1 MCQGE
6 TPTTGS
12 RSGHCSRIRRKSTM
26 KSSGR
31 SSSAARPRRREARKQ
46 ASHRARYIIDPWSGS
61 SGLSCCT
68 IPSHSALRFSWMRR
82 YSVSHSVRCPMS
94 HHRLAISVQMCY
106 IACMSKQYN
115 TSEPSE
121 EQHKTKERI
130 IAAASKVLAE
140 KGYDAT
146 TLREISR
153 EAQAAPGLVHYYF
166 GGKDELLVEVLQAA
180 GRRFHQR
187 MEHLVQ
193 HAPADRSLEAV
204 LTQLRERVD
213 LEPDVYRLR
222 YESFSLGLHNSVIE
236 PRVRERLAQ
245 RRNEIGSVMAKV
257 LENSERTDG
266 AKRSSLDPTILA
278 ALLLSIFD
286 GLALQKIMDPT
297 FDLEASY
304 HLLAQ
309 MLHGLF
315 GSFGGE
321 RPL

>member
-1 MCQGE
+1 MYE
-6 TPTTGS
+6 KVVGS
-12 RSGHCSRIRRKSTM
+12 QATRRGSCRSASQANRSDERKS
-26 KSSGR
+26 
-31 SSSAARPRRREARKQ
+31 
-46 ASHRARYIIDPWSGS
+46 
-61 SGLSCCT
+61 
-68 IPSHSALRFSWMRR
+68 
-82 YSVSHSVRCPMS
+82 
-94 HHRLAISVQMCY
+94 HHGLAIFVQICY

-115 TSEPSE
+115 ISEPSE

-140 KGYDAT
+140 KGYEAT

-187 MEHLVQ
+187 MECLVQ
-193 HAPADRSLEAV
+193 LTPVDRSLEAV

-236 PRVRERLAQ
+236 PKVRERLAQ
-245 RRNEIGSVMAKV
+245 RRNEIGSVIAKV

-266 AKRSSLDPTILA
+266 AQRSSLDPTLLA

-297 FDLEASY
+297 FDLEAAY

-309 MLHGLF
+309 MLHALA
-315 GSFGGE
+315 
-321 RPL
+321 L

>member
-1 MCQGE
+1 
-6 TPTTGS
+6 
-12 RSGHCSRIRRKSTM
+12 
-26 KSSGR
+26 
-31 SSSAARPRRREARKQ
+31 
-46 ASHRARYIIDPWSGS
+46 
-61 SGLSCCT
+61 
-68 IPSHSALRFSWMRR
+68 
-82 YSVSHSVRCPMS
+82 
-94 HHRLAISVQMCY
+94 
-106 IACMSKQYN
+106 MSKQYN
-115 TSEPSE
+115 TSEQSE
-121 EQHKTKERI
+121 EQQKTKERI

-140 KGYDAT
+140 KGYEAT

-193 HAPADRSLEAV
+193 HAPGDRSLEEV

-222 YESFSLGLHNSVIE
+222 YESFSLGLHNTVIE
-236 PRVRERLAQ
+236 PKVRERLAQ

-266 AKRSSLDPTILA
+266 AKRSSLDPTILG

-297 FDLEASY
+297 FDLEAAY

-309 MLHGLF
+309 MLRGLLA
-315 GSFGGE
+315 SFEGE
-321 RPL
+321 RSL

>member
-1 MCQGE
+1 
-6 TPTTGS
+6 
-12 RSGHCSRIRRKSTM
+12 
-26 KSSGR
+26 
-31 SSSAARPRRREARKQ
+31 
-46 ASHRARYIIDPWSGS
+46 
-61 SGLSCCT
+61 
-68 IPSHSALRFSWMRR
+68 
-82 YSVSHSVRCPMS
+82 
-94 HHRLAISVQMCY
+94 
-106 IACMSKQYN
+106 MSKQHS

-166 GGKDELLVEVLQAA
+166 GGKDQLLVEALQAS
-180 GRRFHQR
+180 GRHFHQR

-193 HAPADRSLEAV
+193 QVPADRSLDAV

-213 LEPDVYRLR
+213 LEPEVYRLR
-222 YESFSLGLHNSVIE
+222 YESFSLGLHNPVIE
-236 PRVRERLAQ
+236 PKVRERLAQ
-245 RRNEIGSVMAKV
+245 RRNEIGSVMARV
-257 LENSERTDG
+257 LENMERTDG
-266 AKRSSLDPTILA
+266 AKRSFLDPTLLG

-309 MLHGLF
+309 MLHGLL
-315 GSFGGE
+315 GSFGVE
-321 RPL
+321 HSV